1 MNILEDIYYGNVC
14 PCDRDVKRGSKAD
27 RLQKLICRNE
37 EELLSTLTD
46 KQKETFE
53 KHKDAQSELYNYFER
68 EVFAQGF
75 ILATKIM
82 IEVQNDKGEEL

>member
-14 PCDRDVKRGSKAD
+14 PCDRDVKRDSKVD
-27 RLQKLICRNE
+27 CLQKLICRNE
-37 EELLSTLTD
+37 EELLSTLTE

>member
-1 MNILEDIYYGNVC
+1 MNILEDLYYGNIC
-14 PCDRDVKRGSKAD
+14 PCDRDVKRGSKTD

-53 KHKDAQSELYNYFER
+53 KYKDAQSELYNYFER
-68 EVFAQGF
+68 EVFTQGF